1 MSLISLLIVLL
12 VFCVVVWAARALM
25 AAFGIG
31 DPISTVIYVVLV
43 LIMLLWVVQSL
54 GFPFSDVCSFR
65 QILVLWSL

>member
-54 GFPFSDVCSFR
+54 D
-65 QILVLWSL
+65 LVGTGLRL

>member
-54 GFPFSDVCSFR
+54 GFIGSGAGPR
-65 QILVLWSL
+65 LELR